1 MKSIFLLCLFSL
13 LMKLS
18 YAENPRASLPFNPP
32 SSSDSSW
39 YITVGLII
47 FFIAGLAMLLWKKHK
62 QDIILK
68 PKGQGIK
75 GTIIIDNTKK

>member
-1 MKSIFLLCLFSL
+1 MKPAFLLVLFSL

-18 YAENPRASLPFNPP
+18 YAENPKASVPFNPP
-32 SSSDSSW
+32 SGSDSSW

-47 FFIAGLAMLLWKKHK
+47 FFIAGLAVLLWKKHK
-62 QDIILK
+62 QDTILK
-68 PKGQGIK
+68 PKGPGIK